1 MMDNIQEYC
10 KKDDSTNRSVPSND
24 DEVSNS
30 SEKFFERFRD
40 ALSVRAKNILK
51 DNGLYHYGDFMR
63 FISSSNNQFVKLRN
77 CGKKTVKELDEL
89 ASLLMLYVNDPSSL
103 LTIPIEELGF
113 SIRALNA
120 LKGSHIETLGELV
133 SFTKVDISKFHGF
146 GKKTLQEI
154 EDAVVNKGLWLGLD
168 IQTNGTRLQFISD
181 DDAIKNT
188 NVIKE
193 EEQDEII
200 DTSILN
206 IPIEDLGLSVRAFN
220 CLEIAE
226 VKTLGELVVLKSED
240 LLKFRNFGRLSLIE
254 TEKIV
259 ESKGLRLGMHL
270 NNYHKEKAIN
280 QQELEPLIPE
290 SSAFRSLSKA
300 DMDYSLAFKEKYSH
314 FPMVFLLHK
323 TLDCLTEQE
332 QKIVKMVWG
341 LNSFSLLPD
350 GNELPGFKDWSVKPA
365 LPKSTNEISNE
376 FGLSRQRIHQIYQK
390 AIRRIKYLGNGVIH
404 VLEFKDW
411 ERYGI
416 GKDIPFLFASNLKSD
431 RLVEERDF
439 LIEYIKEHWTSKW
452 IYQFV
457 KDIPYVSENTL
468 YFVSFLKGLTPLWID
483 HKKKQ
488 LSNNY
493 LNIGRTVPDFFVNN
507 RLKQYNYYRAVK
519 EIFRLQ
525 KAKKQERVSVPIKSY
540 FIDNKTYWSR
550 NTKLTAIDKDDV
562 LQLLIWTFQTLCGVQ
577 IENGNVLFNANQ
589 VNYYDEIY
597 EILKIAGVR
606 LHRDEL
612 LKRLKTECDKKGFRC
627 DYTSSSQITPF
638 LTRDPRV
645 VTYGRSSYWGLKE
658 WGDSYGSIRELA
670 LRVVSESESP
680 IHIDNLAKL
689 ILKSRP
695 DSNEKSISSIIRQT
709 VSSGEL
715 LLFYGDYIGNPEAQY
730 SNQYIIMPQT
740 FDEWLYAFKKY
751 VINNKRYPLVTSQ
764 GFEGYLYRWHNKAK
778 QLIDLSADEIL
789 KIDALE
795 KELELYPHNITE
807 YNFLHNCNI
816 YKKFVEGNNRMLNIN
831 DDSKLYQWFYVAS
844 RDYSMYNDNRNKY
857 FSQLLQYLSSIMY

>member
-1 MMDNIQEYC
+1 MMDDIQEYY
-10 KKDDSTNRSVPSND
+10 KNDDSTNRSIPSND

-63 FISSSNNQFVKLRN
+63 FISSGNNQFVKLRN

-89 ASLLMLYVNDPSSL
+89 ASLLMLYANAPSSL
-103 LTIPIEELGF
+103 LTIPIDELGF
-113 SIRALNA
+113 SIRTLSS
-120 LKGSHIETLGELV
+120 LKSSHIETLGELV
-133 SFTKVDISKFHGF
+133 SFTKADISKFHGF

-154 EDAVVNKGLWLGLD
+154 EDAVINKGLWLGFD
-168 IQTNGTRLQFISD
+168 IRTNGTRLQFISD
-181 DDAIKNT
+181 DDTIKNT

-193 EEQDEII
+193 EKQDEII

-226 VKTLGELVVLKSED
+226 VKTLGDLVVFNRED
-240 LLKFRNFGRLSLIE
+240 LLKFRNFGRHSLIE
-254 TEKIV
+254 IEEIV

-270 NNYHKEKAIN
+270 NNYHKEIAIKR
-280 QQELEPLIPE
+280 QVFEPLIPR
-290 SSAFRSLSKA
+290 SSAFEGLSKT
-300 DMDYSLAFKEKYSH
+300 DTDYSLAFKEKYSH

-323 TLDCLTEQE
+323 SLNCLTERE

-341 LNSFSLLPD
+341 VNSFSLIPNS
-350 GNELPGFKDWSVKPA
+350 NELLELKAWSVEPTI
-365 LPKSTNEISNE
+365 PKSINEISNE
-376 FGLSRQRIHQIYQK
+376 FDLSRLTIHQIYQK
-390 AIRRIKYLGNGVIH
+390 AIERIKYRVIN

-411 ERYGI
+411 EKYGI
-416 GKDIPFLFASNLKSD
+416 GKDIPFLFASNLKTD

-439 LIEYIKEHWTSKW
+439 LIEYIKEHWNSEW
-452 IYQFV
+452 IYWFV
-457 KDIPYVSENTL
+457 KDIPYVSENSL
-468 YFVSFLKGLTPLWID
+468 YYVSFLKGLNPFWID

-488 LSNNY
+488 LSDNY
-493 LNIGRTVPDFFVNN
+493 HIGLAMPDFFVNN
-507 RLKQYNYYRAVK
+507 RLKQYNYNRAIK
-519 EIFRLQ
+519 EVFRLQ

-550 NTKLTAIDKDDV
+550 NTRLTAIDKDDA
-562 LQLLIWTFQTLCGVQ
+562 LQLLIWIFQTLCGAQ
-577 IENGNVLFNANQ
+577 IENGSVLFNANK
-589 VNYYDEIY
+589 VDYCHEIY

-612 LKRLKTECDKKGFRC
+612 LKRLKTECNKKGFRC
-627 DYTSSSQITPF
+627 DYTSSVQITPF
-638 LTRDPRV
+638 LSRDPRII
-645 VTYGRSSYWGLKE
+645 TYGKSSYWGLKE

-670 LRVVSESESP
+670 LRIVSESESP

-715 LLFYGDYIGNPEAQY
+715 LLFYGDYIGNPEAKY

-740 FDEWLYAFKKY
+740 FDEWLYAFKEH

-764 GFEGYLYRWHNKAK
+764 GFEGYLYRWYNKAK

-795 KELELYPHNITE
+795 KELELYPHNISE

-816 YKKFVEGNNRMLNIN
+816 YKKFVEGNKRMLNIN
-831 DDSKLYQWFYVAS
+831 DDFKLYHWFYIAS
-844 RDYSMYNDNRNKY
+844 RDYSKYNDNRNKY

>member
-1 MMDNIQEYC
+1 MMDDIQEYY
-10 KKDDSTNRSVPSND
+10 KNDDSTNRSVPSND

-63 FISSSNNQFVKLRN
+63 FISSGNNQFVKLRN

-89 ASLLMLYVNDPSSL
+89 ASLLMLYANDPSSL

-113 SIRALNA
+113 SIRTLSS
-120 LKGSHIETLGELV
+120 LKSSHIETLGELV
-133 SFTKVDISKFHGF
+133 SFTKADISKFHGF

-154 EDAVVNKGLWLGLD
+154 EDAVINKGLWLGFD
-168 IQTNGTRLQFISD
+168 IRTNGTRLQFISD

-280 QQELEPLIPE
+280 QQELKPLIPE

-365 LPKSTNEISNE
+365 LPKSTSEISNE

-612 LKRLKTECDKKGFRC
+612 LKRLKTECNKKGFRC
-627 DYTSSSQITPF
+627 DYTSSVQITPF
-638 LTRDPRV
+638 LSRDPRII
-645 VTYGRSSYWGLKE
+645 TYGKSSYWGLKE

-670 LRVVSESESP
+670 LRIVSESEFP

-715 LLFYGDYIGNPEAQY
+715 LLFYGDYIGNPEAKY

-740 FDEWLYAFKKY
+740 FDEWLYAFKEY
-751 VINNKRYPLVTSQ
+751 VINNKRYPLVNSQ

-807 YNFLHNCNI
+807 HNFLHNCNI

-831 DDSKLYQWFYVAS
+831 DDSKLYQWFYIAS

-857 FSQLLQYLSSIMY
+857 FSQLLQFLSSELY